1 MTPAAVCLNNPNRLE
16 LRLKAWGEFRREGL
30 KVERIPVPETSAPA
44 SVRGWWDLI
53 SRVRAL
59 GHRLAWRWAWR
70 CGEDVALVLE
80 DSVLLAV
87 GFGQMLRALELPED
101 WQICYLGGIH
111 QEMPEILPEGVL
123 RVGRVS
129 ACPAYLI
136 KREFAQRLEREAR
149 MISRRVKHAPS
160 ASGVELAALM
170 ERCSAENTAYG
181 VWPPLAWQ
189 SEMRPAV
196 GSKTPAKFLPCG
208 RQKAFPEIVRALD
221 QQLGMEA
228 SLYAGETKIESPI
241 LISML
246 HEAGERRK
254 RRGSDNGTRTM
265 PKPPQATLVVA
276 RYREDL
282 GWLSRLDRG
291 LRVVVYNK
299 GPEIS
304 DPQILERIDQLTILP
319 NQGREADTYLAH
331 LEHGRTDEDGEWTI
345 FTQADP
351 FQHSPDFVE
360 LVNTRAASWNSVQP
374 LTQGWDVRHDCPP
387 AWICD
392 LEEAEWQNGL
402 RVRTE
407 LMCIQNLVLFGNYD
421 FNQFGADYT
430 KMFKLP
436 KGWNVAAHFLEN
448 CGMHEMAEKAWRSNV
463 GQAVF
468 AAIFAVRADLLDTI
482 PKRCLPKMRELVC
495 GDTLHWFIYERM
507 WLHLFGLPFML
518 TEEDKVKSLRSTGA
532 SRAAL

>member
-1 MTPAAVCLNNPNRLE
+1 MNPTAVCLNHRSRPE

-30 KVERIPVPETSAPA
+30 KVERMPVPEISSRTSA
-44 SVRGWWDLI
+44 RGWSDVR
-53 SRVRAL
+53 SRGCAL
-59 GHRLAWRWAWR
+59 GHRLAWRRAWR
-70 CGEDVALVLE
+70 SGAKVALVFE
-80 DSVLLAV
+80 DSVLLAA
-87 GFGQMLRALELPED
+87 GFGQTLRALELPEN

-111 QEMPEILPEGVL
+111 HEMPELLPGGVL
-123 RVGRVS
+123 RVGKVS
-129 ACPAYLI
+129 ACRAYLI

-149 MISRRVKHAPS
+149 IISRRAKHAPR
-160 ASGVELAALM
+160 ASGVDLASLM
-170 ERCSAENTAYG
+170 DRCRTGNSAYG
-181 VWPPLAWQ
+181 VWPPLVWQ
-189 SEMRPAV
+189 SEMRSGLSPKV
-196 GSKTPAKFLPCG
+196 PAKFLPCG
-208 RQKAFPEIVRALD
+208 RQKEFPEIVRTLD
-221 QQLGMEA
+221 QQLGIEVL
-228 SLYAGETKIESPI
+228 LYAGETKIDSPI
-241 LISML
+241 LISL
-246 HEAGERRK
+246 LQEADKRRK
-254 RRGSDNGTRTM
+254 RRGSGNAAGAL
-265 PKPPQATLVVA
+265 PGPPPATLVVA

-282 GWLSRLDRG
+282 DWLLQLDRG

-304 DPQILERIDQLTILP
+304 DPLILERIDQLTILP

-360 LVNTRAASWNSVQP
+360 LVNSRSEGWNAVQP

-430 KMFKLP
+430 KMFQLP

-448 CGMHEMAEKAWRSNV
+448 CGMHEMAEKAWRSYV

-468 AAIFAVRADLLDTI
+468 AAIFAVRADHLDTI
-482 PKRCLPKMRELVC
+482 PRRCLPKMRQLVC
-495 GDTLHWFIYERM
+495 GDKLHWFIYERM

-532 SRAAL
+532 TGAVP